1 MENTSTSTNTITNTN
16 TTVSPIQPA
25 SQYTMFDHNEL
36 LSSLDSLTETN
47 ADVVNFFEQ
56 FSFDKIINQNMS
68 KSNTTNLFKNVL
80 KDDPTKAK
88 IIGFLNK
95 LKQENLLKTV
105 SGLREIAFQSQ
116 EELDDFVFQCVQKI
130 KKENESNRPIVAMLC
145 KELLDFYFIS
155 ESNDKIYFRKLLL
168 TCVKKEYQHAIN
180 FDADTWTSSKAEK
193 VMILI
198 GTLHNNGQIIDNNII
213 NGIIEDL
220 KKNIVYEE
228 NKSYESNDKTEK
240 SIHLMSYLV
249 STIIPNET
257 SMDMF
262 LGLKTFLIEQ
272 LSIYEQTKTISKK
285 IRLVCNNVITH
296 LTENCI
302 EN

>member
-1 MENTSTSTNTITNTN
+1 MNIDTSINES
-16 TTVSPIQPA
+16 SS
-25 SQYTMFDHNEL
+25 SQYTMFEPNEL
-36 LSSLDSLTETN
+36 LASLDNLTETN
-47 ADVVNFFEQ
+47 PDVVSFFEQ

-68 KSNTTNLFKNVL
+68 KSNTGNLFKNVL
-80 KDDPTKAK
+80 KEDPTKAK
-88 IIGFLNK
+88 IIGYLNK

-145 KELLDFYFIS
+145 KELLDFYFIG
-155 ESNDKIYFRKLLL
+155 ESNNKIYFRRLLL
-168 TCVKKEYQHAIN
+168 SCVKKEYQHSIS
-180 FDADTWTSSKAEK
+180 FDSDTWTSSKAEK

-198 GTLHNNGQIIDNNII
+198 GTLHNSGQIIDNNII

-220 KKNIVYEE
+220 KKNIMFEE
-228 NKSYESNDKTEK
+228 NKTYESNDKTEK
-240 SIHLMSYLV
+240 SIHLLSYLV

-262 LGLKTFLIEQ
+262 LNLKAFLTEQ
-272 LSIYEQTKTISKK
+272 LAIYERTKTISKK
-285 IRLVCNNVITH
+285 IRLVCNNIITH

-302 EN
+302 ETGT